1 MSWRIVVIS
10 KRAKLDYQLG
20 YLVVRNEEVTKIHL
34 SEISTILIESTA
46 ATVTTSL
53 LAELTKKKIK
63 VIFCDEK
70 RNPSSELVG
79 YYGSHDTS
87 NKIRKQIQWS
97 RHSKEAIWTEIVTE
111 KIRKQKEL
119 LKNMGK
125 EEAGLLESYLQ
136 EIGWNDETN
145 REGHAAKVYFNALFG
160 MTFTRTADCPE
171 NAALNYG
178 YSILLS
184 AFAREIV
191 ASGYI
196 TQLGLFHDNMF
207 NQFNLGSDIMEPFRP
222 ASDLMEP
229 FRVLIDREVI
239 QMQRKEFTHE
249 EKIQLVNVL
258 NNEVMIDGKT
268 QYVNNA
274 IKIYC
279 KSVFDALNENDSAL
293 IRFYGL

>member
-1 MSWRIVVIS
+1 MSWRVVVIS
-10 KRAKLDYQLG
+10 KRAKLDYQMG
-20 YLVVRNEEVTKIHL
+20 YMVVRNEEITKIHL
-34 SEISTILIESTA
+34 GEIATVIVESTA
-46 ATVTTSL
+46 VSLTTSL

-70 RNPSSELVG
+70 RNPSSELIG

-97 RHSKEAIWTEIVTE
+97 KNTKETVWTEIVTE

-119 LKNMGK
+119 LEYLGK
-125 EEAGLLESYLQ
+125 DEAELLETYLQ
-136 EIGWNDETN
+136 EIHLNDETN

-160 MTFTRTADCPE
+160 LDFTRTADTLT

-178 YSILLS
+178 YSIILS
-184 AFAREIV
+184 TFTREIV
-191 ASGYI
+191 ANGYI

-207 NQFNLGSDIMEPFRP
+207 NQFNL

-229 FRVLIDREVI
+229 FRVMIDQKVVSMDLE
-239 QMQRKEFTHE
+239 QFEHQ
-249 EKIQLVNVL
+249 EKLQLVNLL
-258 NNEVMIDGKT
+258 NHEVFIDGKV

-279 KSVFDALNENDSAL
+279 KSVFDALNENDSSL
-293 IRFYGL
+293 IRFYRLEL

>member
-20 YLVVRNEEVTKIHL
+20 YLVVRNEEITKIHL
-34 SEISTILIESTA
+34 GEISTLLIEST
-46 ATVTTSL
+46 VVSLTTSL
-53 LAELTKKKIK
+53 LAELSKKKIK

-87 NKIRKQIQWS
+87 NKVRKQIQWGS
-97 RHSKEAIWTEIVTE
+97 NIKEAVWTEIVTE
-111 KIRKQKEL
+111 KIRKQREL
-119 LKNMGK
+119 LEYMGK
-125 EEAGLLESYLQ
+125 EEAELLSSYLQ
-136 EIGWNDETN
+136 EIQWNDETN

-160 MTFTRTADCPE
+160 MEFTRTADNLN

-178 YSILLS
+178 YSIILS
-184 AFAREIV
+184 AFNREIT
-191 ASGYI
+191 ANGYI

-207 NQFNLGSDIMEPFRP
+207 NQFNL

-229 FRVLIDREVI
+229 YRMLIDREVI
-239 QMQRKEFTHE
+239 QMKLDKFEHE
-249 EKIQLVNVL
+249 EKMRLVNIL
-258 NNEVMIDGKT
+258 NHEVIIDGKV
-268 QYVNNA
+268 QYVNNS

-279 KSVFDALNENDSAL
+279 KSVFDSLNENDSSL
-293 IRFYGL
+293 IRFYRLEL